1 MFRVEFRSRVEGKYK
16 TYKVGEEVAG
26 LSHSKLVLVAEP
38 GDEVDVGL
46 DPRRVGLKV
55 QNKVVLLLIW
65 SLTLLKMSQKVQSG

>member
-16 TYKVGEEVAG
+16 TYKVCKEVAG

-46 DPRRVGLKV
+46 DPRRVRLRGAKTG
-55 QNKVVLLLIW
+55 
-65 SLTLLKMSQKVQSG
+65 STFTLSSFFLGHYRFSY